1 MSVLVMAYG
10 KDEEEG
16 DEETW
21 LRVTEVDEFVF
32 EAFLG
37 DLGDL
42 TLEAVDWR
50 VVLRVLRDR
59 DLAVILCVDFLFS
72 VTKWQK
78 NGMVRRWERIYLTD
92 LLGS

>member
-10 KDEEEG
+10 EDEEEG

-21 LRVTEVDEFVF
+21 LRVTEDDKFVF
-32 EAFLG
+32 EAFLA

-50 VVLRVLRDR
+50 VLRVLRDR

-72 VTKWQK
+72 DWTKVAK
-78 NGMVRRWERIYLTD
+78 NGKMGGKERIY
-92 LLGS
+92 